1 MGLSTF
7 ELFKHIKNTSST
19 IELTGDSLCSLQ
31 NVLKM
36 MLQMIFRLLQIKLK
50 LDGP

>member
-7 ELFKHIKNTSST
+7 ELFKHIKNTNST

-36 MLQMIFRLLQIKLK
+36 MLQIFRLLQIKLK